1 MDTREGFNMNDDLK
15 KIKYNHY
22 VSEYSKFV
30 TAVREIC
37 PTPSDCERLVNDD
50 DIINFMCAFKALGQW
65 LESAK
70 MRSHFDW
77 NDLNGFMGEY
87 EFLEYKAWYFTF
99 YDEMK
104 EKGGMDETLKNLDI
118 EPIIARSFKV
128 DQAYL
133 ISMLEQIFD
142 KNDEDNE
149 KDIELVKR
157 ELDITDNEHM
167 RHKAPVMKD
176 FINSRF
182 SNLNPDANVEEE
194 YEKFEKETF
203 EKSIAEFSKSHNL
216 DPEFVRSILN
226 EYFADKQ
233 SINQIVL
240 HKRLADKNLPLIE
253 QTVTINDFMAF
264 IRDMYEKFK

>member
-1 MDTREGFNMNDDLK
+1 MNDDFK

-37 PTPSDCERLVNDD
+37 PTPSDCERLVSDD
-50 DIINFMCAFKALGQW
+50 DIINFMYAFKALGQS
-65 LESAK
+65 LEAVK
-70 MRSHFDW
+70 RHPLFNW
-77 NDLNGFMGEY
+77 NDLNGFMSEY

-104 EKGGMDETLKNLDI
+104 EKGEMDETLKDLDI
-118 EPIIARSFKV
+118 EPKIVRSFKV
-128 DQAYL
+128 DKAYL
-133 ISMLEQIFD
+133 ISMLENFCSFGE
-142 KNDEDNE
+142 EDRE
-149 KDIELVKR
+149 KDIELIKR
-157 ELDITDNEHM
+157 ELDITDNEQM
-167 RHKAPVMKD
+167 RHKAPVMKE
-176 FINSRF
+176 FINLRF
-182 SNLNPDANVEEE
+182 SDLNPNADVEEE

-203 EKSIAEFSKSHNL
+203 EKSIADFSKNHNL
-216 DPEFVRSILN
+216 DSEFVRSILN
-226 EYFADKQ
+226 EYFTDKQ